1 MATVDSHCRD
11 RAEEVVRVLRWG
23 SALGEQGVAMRSPP
37 SLPLQASPPQR
48 NAPAWLQ
55 LQGGEALCRA
65 PWHEG
70 MIGHA
75 PPDHE
80 YLSQAVRG
88 TQGVYGWRR
97 STRLVKPGR
106 WCSIRRGGSF
116 QFALPLT
123 LVNSEPPPP
132 RQRPASPSHPAR
144 SARVLLGG
152 NTPFLPGK
160 GGAGGSGLRLGVDW
174 VALLGPSSLSITA
187 CVNYQG
193 SC

>member
-1 MATVDSHCRD
+1 MATVDSRCRD
-11 RAEEVVRVLRWG
+11 RAEEVVRVLRG

-123 LVNSEPPPP
+123 LVNGEPPPP
-132 RQRPASPSHPAR
+132 GSDPLPHHTPHVAHGSCWGEYPFSPWKRGCGWVWPEAGR
-144 SARVLLGG
+144 GLGG
-152 NTPFLPGK
+152 L
-160 GGAGGSGLRLGVDW
+160 AG
-174 VALLGPSSLSITA
+174 SL
-187 CVNYQG
+187 QP
-193 SC
+193 